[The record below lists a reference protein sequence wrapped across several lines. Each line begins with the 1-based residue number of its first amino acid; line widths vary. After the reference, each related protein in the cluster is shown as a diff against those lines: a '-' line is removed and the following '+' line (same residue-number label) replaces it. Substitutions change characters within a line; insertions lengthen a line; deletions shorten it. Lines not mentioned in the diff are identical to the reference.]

1 MEIGLRLRG
10 GAQSPVSLAHVV
22 LEAERAGLEFVC
34 VADDLRSS
42 DVGIGFPSSVWP
54 SLGAVAVATR
64 RIRVQIDGISIT
76 GSMHPASVAHL
87 AMSAAAMLSGRFT
100 VGFSA
105 GSSRAVTG
113 RAHPA
118 RPVRLRALAEGIDV
132 FRRLT
137 AGEAVDQSD
146 TGIVIN
152 DLRLPGGSSAPISVS
167 LTATE
172 ETEASLAA
180 ELACNLVVPLGAD
193 ITRVVAAYQAAGGRG
208 EVSAPLLLA
217 DHSDP
222 KSIDIARAMLLDR
235 AVLDDAREAGIADPA
250 PLSDDDVAARWL
262 DVAEPSRVSDAMAQ
276 LSELGVRRLEL
287 MSPSH
292 DPHLAIRQWRE
303 YNGAHDPAAVSPQ
316 PLVGQMPA
324 PVASAALIDV
334 GTDRAAVGP
343 TADPGQ
349 PPAGSLDTG
358 ASPADPPDRVSLSP
372 VPELPSNDDEPV
384 ADLMADRSRAA
395 TPPDDGPRDALEVA
409 SGAFDDES
417 ADKTAGDWAA
427 DASAGD
433 PSAGET
439 AGDRAGDES
448 AGETADDWAAN
459 ESAGDWADET
469 AGDWAAGESDDRAD
483 GAAADASAG
492 DGAANESAGDWADE
506 TAGDWAADE
515 SDDRADGAATDASA
529 GDWADETAG
538 DRAAD
543 ESDDRAD
550 GAATDASAD
559 ETAGDWAAGE
569 SDDRADGA
577 AADASAGDGAANET
591 AGDWA
596 DETAGDW
603 AAGESDDSADETA
616 GDWAADESDDGAAD
630 ASAGDRADD
639 AVSAPD
645 AAREPRLADR
655 PES

>member
-324 PVASAALIDV
+324 PGPVASAALIDV
-334 GTDRAAVGP
+334 DTDRAAVGP
-343 TADPGQ
+343 AADPGQ

-417 ADKTAGDWAA
+417 ADETAGDWAA

-439 AGDRAGDES
+439 AGDWAGDQS

-483 GAAADASAG
+483 
-492 DGAANESAGDWADE
+492 
-506 TAGDWAADE
+506 
-515 SDDRADGAATDASA
+515 DASA
-529 GDWADETAG
+529 GDWANETAG

-577 AADASAGDGAANET
+577 AADASAGG
-591 AGDWA
+591 
-596 DETAGDW
+596 
-603 AAGESDDSADETA
+603 
-616 GDWAADESDDGAAD
+616 
-630 ASAGDRADD
+630 RADD

-645 AAREPRLADR
+645 AAGEPRLADR